1 MRKYIKN
8 VISVFL
14 VIVMLMSQ
22 VQIPAATKNN
32 DIRKVTLSMYS
43 NYVGKKGQIEG
54 IYRNNKFY
62 LSVDNIGNLTGGA
75 GKQTG
80 KYTAEI
86 EQDLE
91 RSFKI
96 NVKKNEVK
104 EIMDYGENKIPVDT
118 MSVNG
123 VIYLSAIEFFRYM
136 GMTVQIDK
144 DDDVQLKVIRKYDI
158 YDALRDVYQ
167 QSNGYWFSWDE
178 VESKKGTVKDKV
190 LFAGVVALIDG
201 DSNPFRMMVDAKGIF
216 KDYLEDDIL
225 SIVKNE
231 GKSYLKKEDD
241 NDELVSYLKDITDYN
256 NTWYHFIMD
265 SYKGGEYNLVKGLG
279 EELDDITDEIDKI
292 ALIYEVVKNLQK
304 YDDILDNQ
312 KNLLQNTIISNAND
326 SDILKN
332 DDLGILDIVKKVD
345 RKIQDTMYKN
355 SDTIKKA
362 VIKEGFDFI
371 KDKATEGSAVKSV
384 AIVWDGIMLIDKL
397 LPASAKGI
405 EDNKKL
411 YSALY
416 DCYLIQQAANDSFV
430 KTYSDVFYRGFLYS
444 NKKEQKKA
452 LQKVKDSMVMQL
464 KSTLTIRENLMNSGK
479 VDQSYRDDL
488 KETNKKLAKLLSK
501 VESCKLT
508 GPNMFDASQP
518 EDLSWMEKE
527 GELQSVK
534 NTTESRNNTKK
545 NTSSTSSINNITA
558 DSSERSIALVLDTS
572 SSMEGTPLDETKKA
586 AQNFINV
593 VGQKQAKTGIVQYNL
608 DSEIVSGL
616 TQNTSELSSDIDQLY
631 AQGSTNME
639 AGLQDAYDLLQN
651 SNSKKK
657 MIVLMSDGEPN
668 VGKEGD
674 ELIEYANEIKKA
686 GVQIYTLGFFES
698 LADKSEQQNLLE
710 QIASEGCHYEVDK
723 AKDLK
728 FFFGDIADQLNGQKY
743 IYVKIACPVDVK
755 VKYNNETLSTNTN
768 EQSARTSFGT
778 LIYQENDG
786 TENEGDT
793 DGSIKVL
800 RLKDNDSYDI
810 NISGYDIGTMNYTIG
825 FMNDDGSYD
834 DFRTFKNIAISK
846 TTKVDT
852 VAKSQGDTIVNVDH
866 DGDGKYDVRYKAG
879 KNEEGKEF
887 SYTIYIYIGIA
898 AAVLLLGL
906 TIYFTKFKKRKCKN
920 CGHLNKAGT
929 EHCVVCGEALKRK
942 KWGIFIKILLCIVL
956 IVIGIA
962 LGIKIFDI

>member
-22 VQIPAATKNN
+22 VQIPAATKNSG
-32 DIRKVTLSMYS
+32 IRKVTLSMYS
-43 NYVGKKGQIEG
+43 NYIGKKGQIEG

-62 LSVDNIGNLTGGA
+62 LSVDNIGDLTGGV

-91 RSFKI
+91 RSFKV

-136 GMTVQIDK
+136 GMTVRIDK

-178 VESKKGTVKDKV
+178 IESKKGTVKDKV
-190 LFAGVVALIDG
+190 LFAGVVALMDG
-201 DSNPFRMMVDAKGIF
+201 DSNPFRMMIDAKGIF

-231 GKSYLKKEDD
+231 GKSYLEKEDD
-241 NDELVSYLKDITDYN
+241 IDKLASYLKDQTDFN
-256 NTWYHFIMD
+256 STWYDLIMEA
-265 SYKGGEYNLVKGLG
+265 YGGGEYELVEGLG
-279 EELDDITDEIDKI
+279 EKLEKGADAAHELS
-292 ALIYEVVKNLQK
+292 LICDVAENLQK
-304 YDDILDNQ
+304 YDDILASQ
-312 KNLLQNTIISNAND
+312 KDLLQNTIISNAND
-326 SDILKN
+326 SEVLKN
-332 DDLGILDIVKKVD
+332 DDLGILDTVKTVNTKIHNTIYKNNDTIVK
-345 RKIQDTMYKN
+345 T
-355 SDTIKKA
+355 A
-362 VIKEGFDFI
+362 IKEGFDII
-371 KDKATEGSAVKSV
+371 KDKATETTNPA
-384 AIVWDGIMLIDKL
+384 AIVWDGVMFIDKL

-416 DCYLIQQAANDSFV
+416 DCYLIQQISNDIFV

-488 KETNKKLAKLLSK
+488 KETNKKLAELLSK

-508 GPNMFDASQP
+508 GPNMFDTSQT
-518 EDLSWMEKE
+518 EDLSWMETE
-527 GELQSVK
+527 GKLQSVK
-534 NTTESRNNTKK
+534 TTTESSNNANK
-545 NTSSTSSINNITA
+545 NTSDTSSINSTTA
-558 DSSERSIALVLDTS
+558 DSNERSIALVLDTS

-668 VGKEGD
+668 QGKQGD
-674 ELIEYANEIKKA
+674 ELIEYANELKKA

-793 DGSIKVL
+793 NGSIKVL

-810 NISGYDIGTMNYTIG
+810 NISGYDTGTMNYTIG

-834 DFRTFKNIAISK
+834 DFRTFRNIVISK

-852 VAKSQGDTIVNVDH
+852 VAKSEGDTIVNVDN

-906 TIYFTKFKKRKCKN
+906 TIYFTKFEKKKCKN

-929 EHCVVCGEALKRK
+929 EHCVVCGEPLKRK
-942 KWGIFIKILLCIVL
+942 KWRIFIKILLCIVL

>member
-1 MRKYIKN
+1 
-8 VISVFL
+8 
-14 VIVMLMSQ
+14 MLASQ
-22 VQIPAATKNN
+22 IQIPAATKNSE
-32 DIRKVTLSMYS
+32 IRKVTLSMYS
-43 NYVGKKGQIEG
+43 NYIGKKGQIEG

-62 LSVDNIGNLTGGA
+62 LSVDNIGDLTGGV

-190 LFAGVVALIDG
+190 LFAGVVALMDG

-231 GKSYLKKEDD
+231 GESYLEDEDD
-241 NDELVSYLKDITDYN
+241 NDETVSFLKDKIDYSN
-256 NTWYHFIMD
+256 KWCQFIVD
-265 SYKGGEYNLVKGLG
+265 TYKGGKSDLVKGFG
-279 EELDDITDEIDKI
+279 EDIDKI
-292 ALIYEVVKNLQK
+292 TGKVDKVALIYDVAKNLYK
-304 YDDILDNQ
+304 YDNILSSQ

-326 SDILKN
+326 SDTLKN
-332 DDLGILDIVKKVD
+332 DDLGILDAVKTVD
-345 RKIQDTMYKN
+345 KKIQDVMYKN
-355 SDTIKKA
+355 NDTIKKEM
-362 VIKEGFDFI
+362 IKKGFDFI
-371 KDKATEGSAVKSV
+371 NDAATAVLKPAS
-384 AIVWDGIMLIDKL
+384 IVWDGVKIIDKL

-416 DCYLIQQAANDSFV
+416 DCYLIQQISNDIFV

-444 NKKEQKKA
+444 NTKEQEKA

-508 GPNMFDASQP
+508 GPNMFDVSQT
-518 EDLSWMEKE
+518 ENLSWMEKE
-527 GELQSVK
+527 GDLQSVK
-534 NTTESRNNTKK
+534 NTTESRNNTNK
-545 NTSSTSSINNITA
+545 NTSNTSSINSTTA

-616 TQNTSELSSDIDQLY
+616 AQNTSELSSDIDQLY

-698 LADKSEQQNLLE
+698 LTDRSEQQNLLE

-810 NISGYDIGTMNYTIG
+810 NISGYDTGTMNYTIG

-852 VAKSQGDTIVNVDH
+852 VAKSEGDTIVNVDH

-906 TIYFTKFKKRKCKN
+906 TIYFMKFKKRKCKN
-920 CGHLNKAGT
+920 CGHLNKSGT
-929 EHCVVCGEALKRK
+929 EHCVVCGGLLKKK

-956 IVIGIA
+956 IVIGIV
-962 LGIKIFDI
+962 LGIQMFDI

>member
-1 MRKYIKN
+1 MKKYIKN

-14 VIVMLMSQ
+14 MIVLLMSQ
-22 VQIPAATKNN
+22 VQIPAAAKNS
-32 DIRKVTLSMYS
+32 DIRKVILSMYS

-62 LSVDNIGNLTGGA
+62 LSVDNIGDLTGGV

-91 RSFKI
+91 RSFKV

-104 EIMDYGENKIPVDT
+104 EIMTYGENKIPVDT

-123 VIYLSAIEFFRYM
+123 VIYLSAIEFFRYI
-136 GMTVQIDK
+136 GMTVRIDK
-144 DDDVQLKVIRKYDI
+144 DDDVQLKIIRKYDI

-190 LFAGVVALIDG
+190 LFAGVVALMDG

-231 GKSYLKKEDD
+231 GKPYLEKEDD
-241 NDELVSYLKDITDYN
+241 IDKLASYLKDQTDFYS
-256 NTWYHFIMD
+256 TWYDLIMEA
-265 SYKGGEYNLVKGLG
+265 YGGGEYELVEGLG
-279 EELDDITDEIDKI
+279 EKLEKGADAAHELSVICDV
-292 ALIYEVVKNLQK
+292 AKNLEK
-304 YDDILDNQ
+304 YDDILASQ
-312 KNLLQNTIISNAND
+312 KDLLQNTIISNAND
-326 SDILKN
+326 SEVLKN
-332 DDLGILDIVKKVD
+332 DDLGILDTVKTVNT
-345 RKIQDTMYKN
+345 KIHNTIYKN
-355 SDTIKKA
+355 NDTLVKIA
-362 VIKEGFDFI
+362 IKEGFDII
-371 KDKATEGSAVKSV
+371 KDKVTETTNPA
-384 AIVWDGIMLIDKL
+384 AIVWDGVMFIDKL

-416 DCYLIQQAANDSFV
+416 DCYLIQQISNDIFV

-444 NKKEQKKA
+444 NKKEQEKA

-488 KETNKKLAKLLSK
+488 KGTNKKLAKLLSK

-508 GPNMFDASQP
+508 GPNMFDASQT

-527 GELQSVK
+527 GEIQSVK

-545 NTSSTSSINNITA
+545 NASSTSSINSTTA

-674 ELIEYANEIKKA
+674 ELIEYANEIKKE

-698 LADKSEQQNLLE
+698 LTDKSEQQNLLE

-755 VKYNNETLSTNTN
+755 IEYNNETLSTNTD

-887 SYTIYIYIGIA
+887 SYTNYIYIGIA

-929 EHCVVCGEALKRK
+929 EHCVVCGEPLKRK